1 MSVASGSPASR
12 KKPTSQGTKLSMR
25 FLDARRLTGPSIL
38 FDSHGAIL
46 DVACTTAE
54 AERLIPV
61 WEKHTRRMLDQLGW
75 HDAEFASVILKGGV
89 SMAFTAPVDA
99 LYAASGINEWAWAA
113 CDHELN
119 GAEATDFEEALATA
133 RKAIDE
139 EANPELIRMEQLA
152 AEHGVSLLWDDDE
165 ASLGMGRYSQT
176 WPVRELPDMD
186 TLDWS
191 AFKDIPTG
199 LVTGTNG
206 KTTTVRLAAHILRA
220 AGHSDGMSSTDYIAV
235 KGTALDRDDW
245 SGPGGARNVL
255 RQQSVDAAILETA
268 RGGLLRRGLGVYKAD
283 AAVITNIGRDHLGDF
298 GSRSRAELMDIK
310 WIVSRA
316 VRDAGTLILNA
327 DDWRLVKRS
336 EGYPGKLIWFSLE
349 PGNRTVARH
358 LESGGTAFVLDGAD
372 LVRATASDR
381 EVICAAADI
390 PITLGGIARHNS
402 ANALAA
408 AALTSCMGVDL
419 DDIRNGL
426 RTMTQDEN
434 PGRCNVYDV
443 NGFRVI
449 IDFAHNPQ
457 AIDALLDMAAGM
469 EARRKVLCFAQAGD
483 RPDDLIRELAR
494 NAWEKGLDR
503 VIVSELA
510 NYYRGRE
517 PGVVFGLIRDEL
529 LKCGATEDQIE
540 HNAEEIES
548 FDSALGWAQPGDVVI
563 MLALER
569 SPELYARLE
578 SL

>member
-1 MSVASGSPASR
+1 
-12 KKPTSQGTKLSMR
+12 MR

-38 FDSHGAIL
+38 FDRHGAIL

-61 WEKHTRRMLDQLGW
+61 WEKHVKRMLAEIGW
-75 HDAEFASVILKGGV
+75 AESEFASVILKGGV
-89 SMAFTAPVDA
+89 SMAYTAPVDA

-113 CDHELN
+113 CDHELQ
-119 GAEATDFEEALATA
+119 GADEPDFAEVVEAT
-133 RKAIDE
+133 KAAIIE
-139 EANPELIRMEQLA
+139 EANPELMQLEALA
-152 AEHGVSLLWDDDE
+152 AEHDATILWDDDE
-165 ASLGMGRYSQT
+165 VSLGLGRYSET
-176 WPVRELPDMD
+176 WPVRDLPHPDSI
-186 TLDWS
+186 DWNS
-191 AFKDIPTG
+191 FRDIPTG

-235 KGTALDRDDW
+235 KGEAIDRDDW

-255 RQQSVDAAILETA
+255 RQKSVDAAILETA
-268 RGGLLRRGLGVYKAD
+268 RGGLLRRGLGVYEAD

-316 VRDAGTLILNA
+316 VRDDGTLILNA
-327 DDWRLVKRS
+327 DDWRLVKRA
-336 EGYPGKLIWFSLE
+336 EGYPGRLTWFSLE
-349 PGNRTVARH
+349 PGNRTVAAH
-358 LESGGTAFVLDGAD
+358 TSNGGCAYVLDDADLVCLDGAD
-372 LVRATASDR
+372 RK
-381 EVICAAADI
+381 VICAAADI
-390 PITLGGIARHNS
+390 PITLGGVAKHNT

-408 AALTSCMGVDL
+408 AALATCMGVSM
-419 DDIRNGL
+419 DDVRDGL
-426 RTMTQDEN
+426 KTMTQDEN
-434 PGRCNVYDV
+434 PGRCNVYELD
-443 NGFRVI
+443 GFTVI

-457 AIDALLDMAAGM
+457 AIDALLEMASALRGKRT
-469 EARRKVLCFAQAGD
+469 ALCFAQAGD

-517 PGVVFGLIRDEL
+517 PGEVFALIRDEL
-529 LKCGATEDQIE
+529 LNCGAMADQIE
-540 HNAEEIES
+540 HNDEEIES
-548 FDSALGWAQPGDVVI
+548 FDSALAWAEPGDVVI

-569 SPELYARLE
+569 SPELYERLE
-578 SL
+578 SLS